1 MRDNAMILKQE
12 CYQISRHSMYAMIS
26 VIEIQCLALLM
37 TNEEKSY
44 DRILKFL
51 LFDYLVKFNSLNK
64 CNVIGIFPFPSSSD
78 LTNNWNAFGATL
90 QPIPVT
96 STYD

>member
-1 MRDNAMILKQE
+1 MDSFMLLILNAVLTTVRTWQCYDIEE
-12 CYQISRHSMYAMIS
+12 CYQSSRHSMYAMIS

-37 TNEEKSY
+37 TIEEKSY

-64 CNVIGIFPFPSSSD
+64 CNVIGIFPFPFPSSSD
-78 LTNNWNAFGATL
+78 LTNN
-90 QPIPVT
+90 
-96 STYD
+96 

>member
-1 MRDNAMILKQE
+1 
-12 CYQISRHSMYAMIS
+12 MYAMIS

-37 TNEEKSY
+37 TIEEKSY

-64 CNVIGIFPFPSSSD
+64 CNVIGIFPFPFPSSSD
-78 LTNNWNAFGATL
+78 LTNN
-90 QPIPVT
+90 
-96 STYD
+96 